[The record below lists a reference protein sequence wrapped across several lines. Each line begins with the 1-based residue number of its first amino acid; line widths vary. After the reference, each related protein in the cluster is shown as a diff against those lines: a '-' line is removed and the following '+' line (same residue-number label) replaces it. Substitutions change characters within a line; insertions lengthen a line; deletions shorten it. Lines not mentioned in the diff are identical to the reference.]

1 MIASRLFVAMVLCS
15 LCAAQAS
22 PLWDYVNEPDDTFQV
37 RHERDVC
44 SDLYTTSNV
53 FACVRVVSQW
63 VDTGYR
69 LRPPNSTAKKDQWTG
84 YLLNVTSQ
92 VSVCASD
99 AATNAHR
106 RTSHVSWLGR
116 QTWLTP
122 EVVSRSVWHH
132 QLMVFVPDN
141 VIPGNIGLIYNTGGS
156 NPISDRS
163 PGLTDPEILLI
174 SGVRRLSHLF
184 SVCLCVVGSR
194 LTSGVL
200 MCMQAAAET
209 QTITSIIWQ
218 IPNQPIVFAA
228 DPTHAHRS
236 EDAAVGFSWYEFMF
250 GKDVP
255 PEMVLFMPM
264 VKAVSKGMTAVT
276 EFVKELNVRVLA
288 ACAQHL
294 HTAP

>member
-99 AATNAHR
+99 AATNATAGPHMCRGLGGR
-106 RTSHVSWLGR
+106 R
-116 QTWLTP
+116 
-122 EVVSRSVWHH
+122 
-132 QLMVFVPDN
+132 
-141 VIPGNIGLIYNTGGS
+141 
-156 NPISDRS
+156 
-163 PGLTDPEILLI
+163 
-174 SGVRRLSHLF
+174 
-184 SVCLCVVGSR
+184 GSR
-194 LTSGVL
+194 RRWCREACG
-200 MCMQAAAET
+200 
-209 QTITSIIWQ
+209 TIS
-218 IPNQPIVFAA
+218 
-228 DPTHAHRS
+228 
-236 EDAAVGFSWYEFMF
+236 
-250 GKDVP
+250 
-255 PEMVLFMPM
+255 
-264 VKAVSKGMTAVT
+264 
-276 EFVKELNVRVLA
+276 
-288 ACAQHL
+288 
-294 HTAP
+294 